1 MQLSQGCQC
10 NSDLCQ
16 AHMSIRKAL
25 VRFDAI
31 KKARLV
37 EDKEEEERGEEEEEK
52 EKEVPQTK
60 SSRLK
65 HSVGKKVKT
74 SKKGKKAKSKL
85 VIHKGQLLIEVPGY
99 KGKQKVQTSKL
110 LQYLPRRKLQQAA
123 KKVLVASGLR
133 PSSKRKKKTV
143 TSRPTSLF

>member
-1 MQLSQGCQC
+1 MQLSRDSQC

-31 KKARLV
+31 NKARIV
-37 EDKEEEERGEEEEEK
+37 EEKEEEGRGEEEEK
-52 EKEVPQTK
+52 EKEVPRTK
-60 SSRLK
+60 SGRVK
-65 HSVGKKVKT
+65 HSIGKKVKT